1 MTRFME
7 QGTRYMRTA
16 TEARG
21 YSDLYKAQVDMAKDL
36 SEQMMAESKTNLQLA
51 NETRDQYR
59 TWYEDTLSALRQLN
73 GAGETANA

>member
-1 MTRFME
+1 
-7 QGTRYMRTA
+7 
-16 TEARG
+16 
-21 YSDLYKAQVDMAKDL
+21 MAKDL

-59 TWYEDTLSALRQLN
+59 TWYEDTLSALRQRN